1 MQRRVSPVGIEPQAP
16 QDEMPSY
23 LIEAEKPGRRN
34 PLDLW
39 HQFASPPEPGVGAD
53 FEVRDRFRRGQLAST
68 IMFWLSVILVFLVA
82 PIGIIGPN
90 HQILIVAVGLQI
102 LIIICAPL
110 NRRGRVNTV
119 GLILSIFLNVGICS
133 SILRSPGGL
142 SPDSIAIFDLLVFSE
157 LFFASLLPVNWV
169 ILDAAFNI
177 AFSILALL
185 YMPRTPL
192 FAQIMH
198 TSFFIILSRPI
209 QLHLIVTAV
218 LWLWVRSATRSLRR
232 ADRAEEIAKLQHA
245 IAVNAQQ
252 EAEEK
257 ERLEGSISMII
268 ETHTR
273 VANGD
278 LQARVPLK
286 QGMPL
291 WQVAGQLNNLLNRMQ
306 RLLRVEKEADHW
318 GQRIQRAVAIEHELE
333 RTQKACVYLGQLLSQ
348 AEQEQRPIEPMPSGT
363 ILDPVLQ
370 RLNGK
375 YLKEKSY
382 ELPEGQRPFPNN

>member
-1 MQRRVSPVGIEPQAP
+1 
-16 QDEMPSY
+16 MPDY
-23 LIEAEKPGRRN
+23 LIETEKIGRRN
-34 PLDLW
+34 PLEMW
-39 HQFASPPEPGVGAD
+39 HHFTAPPEPPLGAD
-53 FEVRDRFRRGQLAST
+53 FDVRDRFRRGQLAST
-68 IMFWLSVILVFLVA
+68 IMFWLTVILVFLVA

-90 HQILIVAVGLQI
+90 HQILIVAVVIQL
-102 LIIICAPL
+102 LIVLCAPL

-119 GLILSIFLNVGICS
+119 GLILSLALNIGICS

-142 SPDSIAIFDLLVFSE
+142 SPDSIAIFDLLVFAE

-177 AFSILALL
+177 TFSILALV

-245 IAVNAQQ
+245 IAVNAQH

-257 ERLEGSISMII
+257 ELLESSINMII
-268 ETHTR
+268 DTHTR

-278 LQARVPLK
+278 FQARVPLQ

-291 WQVAGQLNNLLNRMQ
+291 WQVAGQLNNLLGRMQ
-306 RLLRVEKEADHW
+306 RLLRAEKEAEQW
-318 GQRIQRAVAIEHELE
+318 GKRIQRAMMIEHELE
-333 RTQKACVYLGQLLSQ
+333 RTQKACMYLEHLLSKS
-348 AEQEQRPIEPMPSGT
+348 EYEKYPLEPSPSGT
-363 ILDPVLQ
+363 MLDPVLA
-370 RLNGK
+370 RLQGK
-375 YLKEKSY
+375 YVQGKSY
-382 ELPEGQRPFPNN
+382 DFPEGQRPF

>member
-1 MQRRVSPVGIEPQAP
+1 MQRRVSPVGVEPQMP
-16 QDEMPSY
+16 RDETPGY
-23 LIEAEKPGRRN
+23 LIETEKPGRRN

-39 HQFASPPEPGVGAD
+39 HQFASPPEPTVGAD
-53 FEVRDRFRRGQLAST
+53 FEIRDRFRRGQLAST
-68 IMFWLSVILVFLVA
+68 IMFWLTVILVFLVA

-102 LIIICAPL
+102 IIIICAPL

-119 GLILSIFLNVGICS
+119 GLILSLSLNIGICS

-177 AFSILALL
+177 AFSILALI

-245 IAVNAQQ
+245 IAVSAQQ
-252 EAEEK
+252 EAAEK
-257 ERLEGSISMII
+257 EQLESSINAII

-278 LQARVPLK
+278 IQARVPLK

-291 WQVAGQLNNLLNRMQ
+291 WQVAGQLNNLLGRMQ
-306 RLLRVEKEADHW
+306 RLLRVEKEAEQW
-318 GQRIQRAVAIEHELE
+318 GRRIQRAVAIEHELE
-333 RTQKACVYLGQLLSQ
+333 RTQKACMYLGQLINK
-348 AEQEQRPIEPMPSGT
+348 AEQEQRPIEPAPSGT
-363 ILDPVLQ
+363 MLDPVLE
-370 RLNGK
+370 RLNGR
-375 YLKEKSY
+375 YLKGRSY
-382 ELPEGQRPFPNN
+382 ELPESQHPF

>member
-1 MQRRVSPVGIEPQAP
+1 MPQE
-16 QDEMPSY
+16 EMPGY
-23 LIEAEKPGRRN
+23 LLETEKPGRRN
-34 PLDLW
+34 PLELW
-39 HQFASPPEPGVGAD
+39 HQFVSPPEPPTGAD
-53 FEVRDRFRRGQLAST
+53 FEIRDRFRRGQLAST
-68 IMFWLSVILVFLVA
+68 IMFWLTIILVFLVA

-90 HQILIVAVGLQI
+90 HQILIVAVVLQL
-102 LIIICAPL
+102 LIVLCAPL

-119 GLILSIFLNVGICS
+119 GLILSLSLNIGICS

-177 AFSILALL
+177 TFSILALM

-245 IAVNAQQ
+245 IAINAQQ
-252 EAEEK
+252 EAEQK
-257 ERLEGSISMII
+257 ELLESSISMII

-278 LQARVPLK
+278 LHARVPLK

-291 WQVAGQLNNLLNRMQ
+291 WQVAGQLNNLLGRMQ
-306 RLLRVEKEADHW
+306 RLLRVEKEAEQW
-318 GQRIQRAVAIEHELE
+318 GKRIQRAMAIEHELE
-333 RTQKACVYLGQLLSQ
+333 RTQKACMYLGQLISQ
-348 AEQEQRPIEPMPSGT
+348 SEQGQRPIEPVPSGT
-363 ILDPVLQ
+363 MLDPVLE

-375 YLKEKSY
+375 YLRKKSY
-382 ELPEGQRPFPNN
+382 ELPEAPFQNS